1 MGWNDLLL
9 RLLALVR
16 RGRAEGELDEELRFH
31 MEMEAR
37 KERAAGVAE
46 EEARRSARARFGGV
60 EQVREECRDVRGLSF
75 LENLARDIRYGARL
89 LRKTPV
95 FTAIAVLSLGIGI
108 GANTAVFTLVDTVML
123 RMLPVRNPEQLVV
136 ARWGAHKS
144 LDLMANWATGG
155 SDGHGG
161 WTENVFS
168 WPAFSQMRNR
178 GGALTAVM
186 GFSPLGPVSV
196 MANSQALPTGA
207 MVISGNYFQALGI
220 GAIAGRPI
228 LDDDDHA
235 DGLPAAVISYR
246 FWERVFAR
254 ERSAIGKTLFIN
266 GEPCTI
272 VGVTPKE
279 FFGVSPGG
287 FMMTPQVDI
296 MLPIRFRDRM
306 QVVGQ
311 KRVAW
316 FVDDLLWIQV
326 MGRLKPGS
334 EAVAKSEL
342 AAIVKATLP
351 ESARSELGSETP
363 RVHLDPGGQGLDSLR
378 RAFREPLL
386 ILMAVVGLTLL
397 MACANLAGL
406 LLARAAARQR
416 EIMLRLAVGASRG
429 RLVRQLLVEGAVLSA
444 AGAAAALAFA
454 WWGVRALLAMAASGS
469 APIPVDVT
477 PDARVFAFTAA
488 VSLAV
493 TFLFALAPAL
503 RATRV
508 DVAGGLKQDVA
519 AAPAIRSFGMGSVL
533 VAVQVAVALV
543 LLAGATLFTR
553 SLANLRSLP
562 LGFNPRNVVV
572 FDIAPGQ
579 NGYDEVRGNQL
590 YMRMRE
596 RLNQTPGV
604 MRASLS
610 GYRLIGGWVSNGPI
624 LPDGKPDPKGVQSD
638 WNPVGPDFFEVM
650 GIPVIVG
657 RGFEARDM
665 AAAPRVAVMNE
676 TLARQCFGGESPVGR
691 RFRLSSRKDWDVE
704 VIGVVKDAKFN
715 QLRGDPPPTYYIPYT
730 QATYGFQ
737 PQMSFE
743 VRTAEN
749 TAEALAGIRRAVA
762 GIDARLPIMNVK
774 TQQALIEDSLAQE
787 HLFAT
792 LVGLFSAIT
801 LALAC
806 VGLYGSVACTVT
818 RRTREVGVRMALG
831 TNRMAV
837 LRMLLRQVALTVGVG
852 VALGLPATWML
863 TRIVESQLYGVKA
876 HDLASLAMAAAGV
889 VGVAIAAALLPAR
902 RAMRIDPVRAL
913 RYE

>member
-1 MGWNDLLL
+1 MGWTDLYL
-9 RLLALVR
+9 RLRALVR

-37 KERAAGVAE
+37 KQRAAGVTD
-46 EEARRSARARFGGV
+46 EEAKRSAHALFGGV

-95 FTAIAVLSLGIGI
+95 FTAIAVLSLAIGI
-108 GANTAVFTLVDTVML
+108 GANTAVFSLVNTVML
-123 RMLPVRNPEQLVV
+123 RMLPVRSPEQLVV
-136 ARWGAHKS
+136 AKWGAHKS
-144 LDLMANWATGG
+144 LDISANWATGG
-155 SDGHGG
+155 DDGHGG

-168 WPAFSQMRNR
+168 WAAFSEMRRRN
-178 GGALTAVM
+178 GALRDAI

-196 MANSQALPTGA
+196 MANGQALPTGA
-207 MVISGNYFQALGI
+207 MVISGNYFQALGVRT
-220 GAIAGRPI
+220 AIGRPI
-228 LDDDDHA
+228 LDDDDKA
-235 DGLPAAVISYR
+235 DGFPSAVIAYR
-246 FWERVFAR
+246 FWERAFAR
-254 ERSAIGKTLFIN
+254 EPSAIGKTLYVN
-266 GEPCTI
+266 GQPCTI

-306 QVVGQ
+306 QNVGQ
-311 KRVAW
+311 KPVAW
-316 FVDDLLWIQV
+316 FVGDLLWIQV

-334 EAVAKSEL
+334 EAAAKSEL
-342 AAIVKATLP
+342 SAIVKANLP
-351 ESARSELGSETP
+351 ESARSALGTEAP
-363 RVHLDPGGQGLDSLR
+363 RVYLDPGGQGLDSLR
-378 RAFREPLL
+378 RAFRQPLL
-386 ILMAVVGLTLL
+386 ILMSVVGLTLL

-406 LLARAAARQR
+406 LLARAAARQK
-416 EIMLRLAVGASRG
+416 EIMLRLAVGASRS

-444 AGAAAALAFA
+444 AGAVAALAFA
-454 WWGVRALLAMAASGS
+454 WWGVRALVAMAASGS
-469 APIPVDVT
+469 APIPVDVS

-488 VSLAV
+488 VSLAT

-508 DVAGGLKQDVA
+508 DVAGGLKQDTA

-533 VAVQVAVALV
+533 VVVQVAVALV
-543 LLAGATLFTR
+543 LLVGATLFTR

-562 LGFNPRNVVV
+562 LGFNQHNVVV
-572 FDIAPGQ
+572 FDIAPGE

-590 YMRMRE
+590 YMRLRE
-596 RLNQTPGV
+596 RLNQTRGV

-610 GYRLIGGWVSNGPI
+610 RYRLIGGWVSNGPI

-638 WNPVGPDFFEVM
+638 WNLVGPDFFETT
-650 GIPVIVG
+650 GIPVIAG
-657 RGFEARDM
+657 RGLELRDM
-665 AAAPRVAVMNE
+665 APTPRVAVMNE

-691 RFRLSSRKDWDVE
+691 RFRVSWRKDWDVE
-704 VIGVVKDAKFN
+704 VIGVVKDAKFDR
-715 QLRGDPPPTYYIPYT
+715 LRGDPPATFYAPYT

-743 VRTAEN
+743 VRTAGN
-749 TAEALAGIRRAVA
+749 TAEAIAGIRRAVA
-762 GIDARLPIMNVK
+762 DVDRTLPIMNVK
-774 TQQALIEDSLAQE
+774 TQETQIDDSLTQE
-787 HLFAT
+787 HVFAT
-792 LVGLFSAIT
+792 LVSLFSAIT

-806 VGLYGSVACTVT
+806 VGLYGSVAYTVT
-818 RRTREVGVRMALG
+818 RRTRELGVRMALG
-831 TNRMAV
+831 ASRIRV
-837 LRMLLRQVALTVGVG
+837 LRMLLGQVALTVAAGL
-852 VALGLPATWML
+852 ALGLPATWML
-863 TRIVESQLYGVKA
+863 TRIVESQLYGIKP
-876 HDLASLAMAAAGV
+876 HDPASMAIACI
-889 VGVAIAAALLPAR
+889 GVACVAAAAALLPAQ